1 MLLDAADRKDLRPE
15 KESEKVNLFLSLGSN
30 QGDRV
35 QNIENALSLLNIELG
50 TPYKAVSSYIETEPW
65 GFESDEKF
73 INAAVQYELS
83 LPKEYNPEAEGLMIL
98 ETCKDIERRLG
109 RRGEAQYDEN
119 GDRIYASRPI
129 DIDILLFG
137 DNKIDCP
144 ELTVPH
150 RLMYERDFVMLP
162 LREIAGQA
170 GNDVLCQTGNDV
182 LCQAGNDVI
191 PDLIG
196 DLDMNE

>member
-1 MLLDAADRKDLRPE
+1 MLKEAAERKDTRFRNE
-15 KESEKVNLFLSLGSN
+15 TEKVDLYLSLGSN

-35 QNIENALSLLNIELG
+35 QNMENALSLLNIELK
-50 TPYKAVSSYIETEPW
+50 TPYKAVSSFIETEPW

-73 INAAVQYELS
+73 LNAAVHYELE
-83 LPKEYNPEAEGLMIL
+83 LPEGYNPEAEGLMIL
-98 ETCKDIERRLG
+98 EICNDIERRLG
-109 RRGEAQYDEN
+109 RRGEAQYDKN
-119 GDRIYASRPI
+119 GDRIYTSRPI

-150 RLMYERDFVMLP
+150 RLMYERDFVMIP

-170 GNDVLCQTGNDV
+170 GNDVRG
-182 LCQAGNDVI
+182 QAVNDVI

-196 DLDMNE
+196 DLNMKE

>member
-1 MLLDAADRKDLRPE
+1 MLLDAADRKDNRLRE
-15 KESEKVNLFLSLGSN
+15 GFVKVDLYLSLGSN

-35 QNIENALSLLNIELG
+35 QNMENALSLLNIELK
-50 TPYKAVSSYIETEPW
+50 TPYKAVSSFIETEPW

-73 INAAVQYELS
+73 LNAAVHYELE
-83 LPKEYNPEAEGLMIL
+83 LPQGYNPEAEGLMIL
-98 ETCKDIERRLG
+98 EICKDIERRLG
-109 RRGEAQYDEN
+109 RSLEVRYDQN
-119 GDRIYASRPI
+119 GNRIYTSRPI

-137 DNKIDCP
+137 DNRIDCP

-150 RLMYERDFVMLP
+150 RLMFERDFVMIP

-170 GNDVLCQTGNDV
+170 GNDILGQAGNDV
-182 LCQAGNDVI
+182 LCQAVNDVI

-196 DLDMNE
+196 DLNMRE